1 MQVEMQTINEV
12 MRIGRIRLV
21 KATQHIIDLT
31 RICDLTLKD
40 VECISGL
47 AEVADILD
55 KKPELFPCLE
65 IINLYA
71 GS

>member
-1 MQVEMQTINEV
+1 M
-12 MRIGRIRLV
+12 V

>member
-21 KATQHIIDLT
+21 KATQHIDLT

-55 KKPELFPCLE
+55 KNLELFPCLQ